1 MLKVVSKIVEP
12 NKIIFKR
19 SKKVIVNFAIYISKF
34 AIFISKFAIF
44 ISKFAIFISKF
55 AITYFTSRY
64 LKYSRRK
71 KLVLC
76 VYQKYS

>member
-1 MLKVVSKIVEP
+1 MLKVVSKIAKP
-12 NKIIFKR
+12 DKMIFKR
-19 SKKVIVNFAIYISKF
+19 SKKVISKF

-55 AITYFTSRY
+55 AITYFTSQY